1 MRLYQ
6 YLQDPD
12 EYSFTLYDEFI
23 ATPKKSLRGKKFY
36 IYTLEGEYIKTIENS
51 KELMKFMEVKS
62 WSSIWDVINRR
73 NGVYKTFQI
82 KTEFSDKID
91 PVKNTSLSKQV
102 DVYTKTGE
110 FIKTCES
117 VQKAAKE
124 FGAKAS
130 CVNRVLRG
138 IANTTAGYVFKFHK

>member
-1 MRLYQ
+1 M
-6 YLQDPD
+6 
-12 EYSFTLYDEFI
+12 EFM
-23 ATPKKSLRGKKFY
+23 G
-36 IYTLEGEYIKTIENS
+36 
-51 KELMKFMEVKS
+51 VKS

-82 KTEFSDKID
+82 KTEFSDKIN
-91 PVKNTSLSKQV
+91 PVENTHLSKSV

-138 IANTTAGYVFKFHK
+138 IANTTAGYVFKFHEGN